1 MSGDSVMRD
10 ATFCLG
16 TLRPAT
22 ERYQRK
28 VGRPRVEWATEL
40 CKIALRITGSH
51 KALELA
57 IRDVCVWKNVA
68 DSVVQRLQIL

>member
-10 ATFCLG
+10 ATFCPG

-22 ERYQRK
+22 DRYKRK

-40 CKIALRITGSH
+40 GKIALRITGGH
-51 KALELA
+51 KELELA
-57 IRDVCVWKNVA
+57 IRDAGVWRNVV
-68 DSVVQRLQIL
+68 DSAVQ